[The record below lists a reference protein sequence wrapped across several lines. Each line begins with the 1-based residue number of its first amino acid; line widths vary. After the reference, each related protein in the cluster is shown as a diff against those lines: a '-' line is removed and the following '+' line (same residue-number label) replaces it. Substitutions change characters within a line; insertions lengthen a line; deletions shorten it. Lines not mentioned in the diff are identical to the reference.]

1 MKEILLNR
9 MYVGG
14 YLQNNIGHEI
24 INLFKSDSGKNYI
37 YINPYGT
44 IFQGHDDKN
53 TQTILLVRGI
63 NATTMETIAKA
74 VNLIPVLDNSSKKA
88 NRNEE
93 QRNYI
98 DKNNI
103 TYGEVKLYEIYKN
116 NDGANNKNT
125 IYISF
130 EAENIF
136 YPKEKIYI
144 TTNQNNNISNKHEV
158 LSEVTFPKQAL
169 HWAYQENSKAYETLK
184 KLIDDSSVWQSRN
197 QTQTILEIK
206 KNFKKDDN
214 FNFLKL
220 IKKEY
225 DELSYSNMFQY
236 FLKTDKKLFEK
247 FMREVLGLNPQG
259 SYTIG
264 REIENIDLF
273 IEDETNIVVIENKI
287 KSAINGVRHDI
298 YSDLV
303 QSQLSKY
310 YNYAAQNKNGK
321 EISCFIF
328 SPNYNKINI
337 KGFEKSEHYR
347 IIEYSKLF
355 NFFKNYKD
363 NCKNDKY
370 YNDFVSA
377 LKIHSK
383 DIDNSNFEIM
393 QERFIE
399 QIDKILDKND

>member
-1 MKEILLNR
+1 
-9 MYVGG
+9 
-14 YLQNNIGHEI
+14 
-24 INLFKSDSGKNYI
+24 
-37 YINPYGT
+37 
-44 IFQGHDDKN
+44 
-53 TQTILLVRGI
+53 
-63 NATTMETIAKA
+63 
-74 VNLIPVLDNSSKKA
+74 
-88 NRNEE
+88 
-93 QRNYI
+93 
-98 DKNNI
+98 
-103 TYGEVKLYEIYKN
+103 
-116 NDGANNKNT
+116 
-125 IYISF
+125 
-130 EAENIF
+130 
-136 YPKEKIYI
+136 
-144 TTNQNNNISNKHEV
+144 
-158 LSEVTFPKQAL
+158 
-169 HWAYQENSKAYETLK
+169 
-184 KLIDDSSVWQSRN
+184 
-197 QTQTILEIK
+197 
-206 KNFKKDDN
+206 
-214 FNFLKL
+214 
-220 IKKEY
+220 
-225 DELSYSNMFQY
+225 MFQY

-310 YNYAAQNKNGK
+310 YNYAVENKNGK

-377 LKIHSK
+377 LEIHSK